1 MRRFT
6 ISAALLLVLAAC
18 GSDDPT
24 GPSTSLRAP
33 GASTSELVRD
43 TLPPPPLPAASDTTT
58 ATSSATSSGGILI
71 GGAG

>member
-18 GSDDPT
+18 GSDVPT
-24 GPSTSLRAP
+24 GPSTSLQPPR
-33 GASTSELVRD
+33 ASTSELVGD
-43 TLPPPPLPAASDTTT
+43 TLPPLPPPTASDTTS
-58 ATSSATSSGGILI
+58 ATSSVPSGGILI

>member
-18 GSDDPT
+18 GSDVPT
-24 GPSTSLRAP
+24 GPSTSLQSP
-33 GASTSELVRD
+33 GASTSELVGD
-43 TLPPPPLPAASDTTT
+43 TLPPPPPAASDTTA
-58 ATSSATSSGGILI
+58 ATSSSTSSGGILI

>member
-33 GASTSELVRD
+33 GAPASAFVGD
-43 TLPPPPLPAASDTTT
+43 TLPPPPPPAASDTTT
-58 ATSSATSSGGILI
+58 EAASSQSAGGIMM
-71 GGAG
+71 GSGT